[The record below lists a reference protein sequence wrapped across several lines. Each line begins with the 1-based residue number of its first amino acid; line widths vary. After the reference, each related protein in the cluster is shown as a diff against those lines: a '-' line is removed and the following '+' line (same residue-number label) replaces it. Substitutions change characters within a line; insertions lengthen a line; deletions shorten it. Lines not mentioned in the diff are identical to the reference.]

1 MNEDRG
7 VEMASPSTVKHR
19 ALKPGCCMWAPI
31 LPPIAAIEPGLKSDG
46 ATDSIDAT
54 SFGAGL
60 ASVLR

>member
-1 MNEDRG
+1 MTDDR
-7 VEMASPSTVKHR
+7 EAAIATPTTVKRR
-19 ALKPGCCMWAPI
+19 AVEAGCCMWAPI
-31 LPPIAAIEPGLKSDG
+31 LPPIAAIEPELKSDG